1 MCTFSRISWHKQ
13 ANSGIGWSDEGSAK
27 YNEIYDLVESDCP
40 LRGATFNQEL
50 LKVHQQRRQKN
61 KKTTEQNVDNERAK
75 SESLAT
81 IFKGARSLNVDPP
94 SRSCSNALASL
105 DVGIKTMVISESGRY
120 HNNNMHRKTQI
131 NIEMVRSKTNED
143 NSDIRHQQHNKMIKD
158 IQITV
163 LSQLCGYACL

>member
-1 MCTFSRISWHKQ
+1 M
-13 ANSGIGWSDEGSAK
+13 
-27 YNEIYDLVESDCP
+27 
-40 LRGATFNQEL
+40 
-50 LKVHQQRRQKN
+50 
-61 KKTTEQNVDNERAK
+61 
-75 SESLAT
+75 
-81 IFKGARSLNVDPP
+81 NVDPP

-120 HNNNMHRKTQI
+120 HNDNMHRKTQI

-163 LSQLCGYACL
+163 LSQLCGRMSLTEYGLVTKVSILCAYKSRRNYFRNAHSVLQVHFFKNSGKWKNMRTST